1 MGESQ
6 GEGGGAAVV
15 DDDVAFGRRAEVHEG
30 GGPLV
35 LGVEPV
41 EIDRDAVAD
50 PVEGA
55 DPALGVVGTIAR
67 TVAILREFPGQ
78 GVIFEP
84 STARVLWPFASV
96 PSGPWARLSACR
108 RRNASS
114 SSFSRVAPAVDA
126 AAGSRSP
133 LSGVP

>member
-41 EIDRDAVAD
+41 EVDREAVVD

-55 DPALGVVGTIAR
+55 DPALGVQDIPTLI
-67 TVAILREFPGQ
+67 
-78 GVIFEP
+78 
-84 STARVLWPFASV
+84 
-96 PSGPWARLSACR
+96 
-108 RRNASS
+108 
-114 SSFSRVAPAVDA
+114 SFVFSCWQ
-126 AAGSRSP
+126 AG
-133 LSGVP
+133 